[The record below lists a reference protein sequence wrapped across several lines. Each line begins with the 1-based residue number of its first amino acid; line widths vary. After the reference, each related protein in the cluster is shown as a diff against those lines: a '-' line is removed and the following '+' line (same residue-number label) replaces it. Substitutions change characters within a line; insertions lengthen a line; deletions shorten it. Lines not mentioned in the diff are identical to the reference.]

1 MKKIILAL
9 LILLIPVMVKAEE
22 FSPTAVSSILME
34 ASTGKILYEKQSNEQ
49 LAPASMTKL
58 MTMLLIME
66 TLESGKLTLNEEVLI
81 SHNAT
86 SMGGSQVFLEAGS
99 KMKVEDL
106 IKSIAIASANDASV
120 AMAEHIAGT
129 EGAFLA
135 KMNNRCKELGCS
147 NTNFMN
153 VHGLDENNHFSSA
166 KDMALIARELV
177 KHEKIFEYTTIYE
190 EYLKKPDGTST
201 WMVNTNKLIKYY
213 NGLDGLKTGFTD
225 NAGYCLTSTAKRNN
239 MRLISVVMKEPT
251 SKSRNN
257 DTINLLNYGF
267 SNYKV
272 KTILDTKKILG
283 KVEVIKGKVKNV
295 DIVLKQDA
303 TNLENINEEKK
314 YTYNII
320 VKPIKAP
327 VKVGDIVGKLEIVE
341 SGKIITNF
349 DITVKNNVAKAN
361 IWDLYKRNL
370 NSILI
375 GG

>member
-1 MKKIILAL
+1 
-9 LILLIPVMVKAEE
+9 
-22 FSPTAVSSILME
+22 
-34 ASTGKILYEKQSNEQ
+34 
-49 LAPASMTKL
+49 
-58 MTMLLIME
+58 
-66 TLESGKLTLNEEVLI
+66 
-81 SHNAT
+81 
-86 SMGGSQVFLEAGS
+86 MGGSQVFLEAGS
-99 KMKVEDL
+99 KLKIEDL

-135 KMNNRCKELGCS
+135 KMNDRCKELGCS

-153 VHGLDENNHFSSA
+153 VHGLDENNHYSSA
-166 KDMALIARELV
+166 KDMAIIARELI
-177 KHEKIFEYTTIYE
+177 KHEKILAYTTIYE
-190 EYLKKPDGTST
+190 EYLKKPDGSST
-201 WMVNTNKLIKYY
+201 WMVNTNKLIRYY

-225 NAGYCLTSTAKRNN
+225 NAGYCLTATAKRNN

-251 SKSRNN
+251 PQTRNSE
-257 DTINLLNYGF
+257 TINLLNYGF

-283 KVEVIKGKVKNV
+283 TVEVIKGKIRNV
-295 DIVLKQDA
+295 EIVLKQDA

-327 VKVGDIVGKLEIVE
+327 VKVGDIVGKLEIIE
-341 SGKIITNF
+341 SGKVISNF
-349 DITVKNNVAKAN
+349 DITVKNSVAKAN